1 LLVVWQQQ
9 LQGEL
14 ARLALVQ
21 ATVEASEARL
31 SAARSRL
38 RTLTTANRALLQG
51 LVTTRSGSAL
61 LRDLQTRV
69 PQGVQLTSLAVSPGQ
84 QNLRLLGTAA
94 DPQAFARINALQIAL
109 GRSPL
114 LEAGSVRLL
123 KALRG
128 EPRPSPPP
136 AGQPAVPS
144 AQVGFELTA
153 SLRPALPPA
162 VELQLL
168 SELGATGMARRL
180 QLLRGEGLLP

>member
-1 LLVVWQQQ
+1 
-9 LQGEL
+9 
-14 ARLALVQ
+14 
-21 ATVEASEARL
+21 
-31 SAARSRL
+31 
-38 RTLTTANRALLQG
+38 
-51 LVTTRSGSAL
+51 
-61 LRDLQTRV
+61 
-69 PQGVQLTSLAVSPGQ
+69 VQLTSLAVSPGQ

-128 EPRPSPPP
+128 ELRPSPPP

-153 SLRPALPPA
+153 ALRPALPPA